1 MLLTLGRLAAAT
13 AATAVMG
20 MIWAVSPA
28 VRAIEVTSSVTAC
41 NMHSKSRAT
50 VLPAPL
56 QLQIIQILFPF
67 SWRHLE
73 ARLRDRGWRFRIG
86 F

>member
-1 MLLTLGRLAAAT
+1 M
-13 AATAVMG
+13 V
-20 MIWAVSPA
+20 MIWVVSLA
-28 VRAIEVTSSVTAC
+28 VRAIEVTSSVTAS

-56 QLQIIQILFPF
+56 QLQIIQTLFPL
-67 SWRHLE
+67 SWRYLE
-73 ARLRDRGWRFRIG
+73 ARLLVRGWRSRIG